1 MATTEP
7 PTRQTRQS
15 VDPTL
20 RDLPTDP
27 RRVRAFA
34 IFFKN
39 YMSISTIVIAAL
51 PAPITFFKLIPTY
64 EAHRYLLSVYAPQF
78 CFLLLG
84 FIFFSRHTLGRRLF
98 YPDSLAP
105 YAMPDSLGVR
115 RWWSFRVSGLVSYA
129 PMLLLVASFLAAI
142 GYMHTL
148 EDSVWVA

>member
-34 IFFKN
+34 TFFKS
-39 YMSISTIVIAAL
+39 YMSVWTIVIAAL
-51 PAPITFFKLIPTY
+51 PAPVTALKLIPTY
-64 EAHRYLLSVYAPQF
+64 DAHRYLLSVYAPLY

-98 YPDSLAP
+98 YPESVA
-105 YAMPDSLGVR
+105 YAWSNGAS
-115 RWWSFRVSGLVSYA
+115 RWFSFRMSGLVTLA
-129 PMLLLVASFLAAI
+129 PMLLLFVSFLSAI
-142 GYMHTL
+142 
-148 EDSVWVA
+148 A